1 MTRRIEYAFLFA
13 VLALALAA
21 FCVFSRVALA
31 DGSGNENTANQADQG
46 AGDEG
51 SGEEG
56 SGDEGSGDEGAGNEG
71 QALGFSQGQE
81 TEIQVGSV
89 VGSATLRDSMCVIH
103 TPIKIGARVQNGSSP
118 LRGAGVSMN
127 SAGLSFM
134 VNQFQGTLAHTAPAA
149 RGFRRFISRP
159 GAGPWQACLRPSVAT

>member
-31 DGSGNENTANQADQG
+31 DGSGNENTANESSNHQATGDQG

-56 SGDEGSGDEGAGNEG
+56 SGDE
-71 QALGFSQGQE
+71 
-81 TEIQVGSV
+81 
-89 VGSATLRDSMCVIH
+89 
-103 TPIKIGARVQNGSSP
+103 
-118 LRGAGVSMN
+118 
-127 SAGLSFM
+127 
-134 VNQFQGTLAHTAPAA
+134 APATRA
-149 RGFRRFISRP
+149 LATKAKRWGFRKVRKLRSRLVLSLAVPRFET
-159 GAGPWQACLRPSVAT
+159 QCV

>member
-31 DGSGNENTANQADQG
+31 DGSGNENTANESSNHQATGDQR

-56 SGDEGSGDEGAGNEG
+56 SGDE
-71 QALGFSQGQE
+71 
-81 TEIQVGSV
+81 
-89 VGSATLRDSMCVIH
+89 R
-103 TPIKIGARVQNGSSP
+103 RR
-118 LRGAGVSMN
+118 RGRWLTKAK
-127 SAGLSFM
+127 
-134 VNQFQGTLAHTAPAA
+134 
-149 RGFRRFISRP
+149 RWCFR
-159 GAGPWQACLRPSVAT
+159 